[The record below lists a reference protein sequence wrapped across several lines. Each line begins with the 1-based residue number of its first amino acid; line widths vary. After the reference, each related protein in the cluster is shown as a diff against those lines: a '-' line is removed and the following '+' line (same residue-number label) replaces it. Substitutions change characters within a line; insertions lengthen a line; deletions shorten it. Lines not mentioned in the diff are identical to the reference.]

1 MMEIF
6 TLISNDEI
14 TAVDWQ
20 QLSGL
25 LELCGLN
32 KRPPEILRQAFEQS
46 QFRYLG
52 YYNGELV
59 ATARAISDL
68 TYASYLCDVA
78 VHPHY
83 QGRGWGK
90 TLMNRVMADLTPL
103 GKVFIYSVPE
113 KMDFYQRLGFHPL
126 LTAMVHVDEQ
136 ALPALIN
143 SGYIPP
149 SNA

>member
-1 MMEIF
+1 MQAF

-14 TAVDWQ
+14 TRVDWQ
-20 QLSGL
+20 QLATL
-25 LELCGLN
+25 LELSGLN
-32 KRPPEILRQAFEQS
+32 KRSPAIMQRAFEQS

-78 VHPHY
+78 IHPDY

-90 TLMNRVMADLTPL
+90 ALMERVMSDLAPL

-113 KMDFYQRLGFHPL
+113 KMDFYQRLNFHPL
-126 LTAMVHVDEQ
+126 LTGMMHVDEK
-136 ALPALIN
+136 ALPALIDL
-143 SGYIPP
+143 GYIPP
-149 SNA
+149 HNV

>member
-1 MMEIF
+1 MGTF
-6 TLISNDEI
+6 TLARNDEI
-14 TAVDWQ
+14 TSVDWQ
-20 QLSGL
+20 QLSRL

-32 KRPPEILRQAFEQS
+32 KRPPEILQRAFEQS

-52 YYNGELV
+52 YYDGELV

-78 VHPHY
+78 VHPNY

-90 TLMNRVMADLTPL
+90 VLMEQVMHDLAPL

-113 KMDFYQRLGFHPL
+113 KMDFYQRHSFHPL

-136 ALPALIN
+136 ALPALI
-143 SGYIPP
+143 SAGYIPP
-149 SNA
+149 SKA

>member
-1 MMEIF
+1 MERF

-14 TAVDWQ
+14 TRVDGQ
-20 QLSGL
+20 KLSEL

-32 KRPPEILRQAFEQS
+32 KRPPEILQRAFEQS

-52 YYNGELV
+52 YYDGELV

-78 VHPHY
+78 VHPNY

-90 TLMNRVMADLTPL
+90 VLMERVMHDLAPL

-113 KMDFYQRLGFHPL
+113 KIDFYQRLNFHPL

-136 ALPALIN
+136 VLPGLIN
-143 SGYIPP
+143 SGYIP
-149 SNA
+149 SSKA

>member
-1 MMEIF
+1 METF
-6 TLISNDEI
+6 TLVSNDEI
-14 TAVDWQ
+14 TDVDWL
-20 QLSGL
+20 QLSNL

-32 KRPPEILRQAFEQS
+32 KRPPEILQRAFEQS

-52 YYNGELV
+52 YYHGELV

-78 VHPHY
+78 VHPYY

-90 TLMNRVMADLTPL
+90 SLMEKVIHDLAPL

-126 LTAMVHVDEQ
+126 LTAMVHVDEKT
-136 ALPALIN
+136 LPALIN
-143 SGYIPP
+143 AGYIPP
-149 SNA
+149 V